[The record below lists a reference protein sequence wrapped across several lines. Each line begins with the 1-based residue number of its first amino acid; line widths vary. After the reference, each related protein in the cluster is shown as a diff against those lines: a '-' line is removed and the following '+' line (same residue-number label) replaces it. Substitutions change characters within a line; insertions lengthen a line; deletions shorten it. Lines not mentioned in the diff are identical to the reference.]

1 MAKVLVVD
9 DESALLQSYS
19 RILGAE
25 GYVVSQADTGEAA
38 LQVCRD
44 EHPDLVLL
52 DAMLP
57 DLPGIEVC
65 RRIKADP
72 LLKQIPVLMISGRKI
87 SADDQADG
95 LDAGAD
101 GFLTKPIE
109 RRSLIAHVRALLRI
123 RSAER
128 ELRESEERQRRLVDD
143 LKEANRRLEEYNRL
157 KAEFVANMSH
167 ELRTPLTAIIGFAQL
182 IEMSER
188 DKPMLKEHSRA
199 FEKILRNGRHLLALI
214 DDVLDI
220 AKIEAGRMRIHREHF
235 EVVELIQDAFGEL
248 QSLARQKEIQYLLRV
263 PEELPLAFSD
273 PLRLRQVVI
282 NLLSNAIKFT
292 EEGSVQAELLPWGDR
307 EFRFQV
313 SDTGVG
319 IEQAA
324 MGIIFERFRQV
335 DGSMSRVAGGAGL
348 GLAIVKQIVELLG
361 GHIEVSSQVGDGSS
375 FTVTLPFVAPDP
387 EHGAPESAVS
397 FPPLEGAMDSMADAL
412 DGVGA
417 GHAGDAGNGSRPLV
431 LVVED
436 DPDSAAL
443 LSETIA
449 SAGYQVRVAGNG
461 PHGLELARELQ
472 PSAITLDIMMP
483 GMDGWRVLQ
492 ALKSEPRTEQ
502 IPVIVCSIVD
512 NRALGYR
519 LGASAYLI
527 KPVEP
532 EQLTESLR
540 TVSGIVSGSEDGKDG
555 YVLVIDD
562 EYGVRELLTTALRR
576 GGFEVRSAPSGETAL
591 RILSQAVPQAILVD
605 LMMPNGMSGF
615 EFIARLRSDPRTEDV
630 PILVVTGRD
639 ITPGDRQFIRG
650 QITEVIRKGDLL
662 MSDLE
667 LRLRETLEQVGVLPS
682 HGENLAG

>member
-25 GYVVSQADTGEAA
+25 GCEVLQADTGETA

-44 EHPDLVLL
+44 EYPDLVLL

-57 DLPGIEVC
+57 DLPGLEVC

-72 LLKQIPVLMISGRKI
+72 GLKHVSVLMISGRKI
-87 SADDQADG
+87 SGDDQADG

-109 RRSLIAHVRALLRI
+109 RRSLVAHVRALLRI

-143 LKEANRRLEEYNRL
+143 LLEANRRLEEYNRL

-188 DKPMLKEHSRA
+188 DKPLLREHSRA

-235 EVVELIQDAFGEL
+235 EVVEVIQDAFGEL

-263 PEELPLAFSD
+263 PGELPLAFSD

-292 EEGSVQAELLPWGDR
+292 DEGSVLAELLPWGER

-319 IEQAA
+319 IEEKA

-335 DGSMSRVAGGAGL
+335 DGSMSRLAGGAGL
-348 GLAIVKQIVELLG
+348 GLAIVKQIGELLG
-361 GHIEVSSQVGDGSS
+361 GRIEVGSKPGDGST

-387 EHGAPESAVS
+387 DHGSPEPAVS
-397 FPPLEGAMDSMADAL
+397 FPPLDGSMESMADAL
-412 DGVGA
+412 GGVDMS
-417 GHAGDAGNGSRPLV
+417 DAGNGGRPLV

-436 DPDSAAL
+436 DPDSASL
-443 LSETIA
+443 LSETLA
-449 SAGYQVRVAGNG
+449 AAGYQVRVAGNG

-492 ALKSEPRTEQ
+492 ALKAEPRTAQ

-527 KPVEP
+527 KPVQP
-532 EQLTESLR
+532 DQLTESLR
-540 TVSGIVSGSEDGKDG
+540 TVSGIVSGSENGKDG

-639 ITPGDRQFIRG
+639 ITPDDRQFIRG

-682 HGENLAG
+682 HGENPAG